1 MHSHGKL
8 AAIHIDGE
16 MKRLI
21 PFILETG
28 IDVAECFSPVP
39 MTSVTTAEV
48 RKAWGDRVTVWG
60 GVPAQFFLPEYSDEE
75 FDACIISLFKE
86 VAPGNNFIVGMG
98 ENLPFNGKIERVR
111 RISELIDQYG
121 TVPIHI

>member
-1 MHSHGKL
+1 MN
-8 AAIHIDGE
+8 
-16 MKRLI
+16 RLI

-28 IDVAECFSPVP
+28 VDVGECFSPAP

-60 GVPAQFFLPEYSDEE
+60 GVPSQLFLPEYSDEE
-75 FDACIISLFKE
+75 FDAYIISLFKE
-86 VAPGNNFIVGMG
+86 IAPGNNFIVGMG

-121 TVPIHI
+121 TVPIHL